1 MAGSSLLVPG
11 SILSQVSSQNIIVDV
26 LFGSNAYKLKDNCML
41 STYMQ
46 HIKLKS
52 TVKLLLPHWLVSLGF
67 VYHSHMKISGE
78 VGNSRLIVV

>member
-1 MAGSSLLVPG
+1 MVPG
-11 SILSQVSSQNIIVDV
+11 SILSQVSSQNTIVYGLLASD
-26 LFGSNAYKLKDNCML
+26 AYKLKDNCML

-52 TVKLLLPHWLVSLGF
+52 TVKLLLPHWLVSPGF
-67 VYHSHMKISGE
+67 VYHSNMKISGE